1 MISIILLEFLYSFM
15 LYFGVFVQTE
25 PQSAKRISRPPT
37 VPFLSRIPARPRL
50 ITNSHEINSF
60 ADPHPL
66 TLFTSILYKNIGG
79 VGQADIYPQQFPLWN
94 ESSSIQALSFHAL
107 SRDPFSIPFLFKFIQ
122 EWGVYIPLR
131 IPAADAPYPIP
142 LRASVSPWQTIGLP
156 ALPSQPAPVLSFGGN
171 LKRITYD

>member
-107 SRDPFSIPFLFKFIQ
+107 PGTDFLSPFFSNLSRNGGCISPCASQLRMPPTPFRS
-122 EWGVYIPLR
+122 VPLC
-131 IPAADAPYPIP
+131 
-142 LRASVSPWQTIGLP
+142 LRGK
-156 ALPSQPAPVLSFGGN
+156 PSGYQPCPPNRHRCYHLGE
-171 LKRITYD
+171 T